1 MMAGDIAMAAVVAF
15 SVGVMS
21 GIIVTIVVAM
31 RQDCGRDSIPGQSLD
46 LLERKARRVLSGGL
60 RHSAAHPDSQ

>member
-1 MMAGDIAMAAVVAF
+1 MAGDIAMAAVAAF

-21 GIIVTIVVAM
+21 GIIATVVVAM
-31 RQDCGRDSIPGQSLD
+31 RQDCGRHSLPGQSLD

-60 RHSAAHPDSQ
+60 RHPARHPDSQ